1 MNDIG
6 VDDLNVLTEETLMNP
21 EALKSM
27 VPAPARAMETVSGGR
42 LAIKK
47 ILIRQDPRLFLIVG
61 P

>member
-42 LAIKK
+42 LAI
-47 ILIRQDPRLFLIVG
+47 
-61 P
+61 